1 MPATSLN
8 DLYLQKL
15 QLLLDAEQQG
25 LQAMPQLAQRVQNP
39 ELREALETHRRQ
51 TEQQVQRLQQLV
63 QSRGQAI
70 ESTPTN
76 GCVSMRALIEEAQ
89 TILPNIQDADTIDA
103 FIIGAQ
109 QAVEH
114 HEIAAYG
121 TARTWAETLGFDEDA
136 DLLQQTLD
144 EEGEAD
150 ELLTEIAERSVNQ
163 EASQGGDREV
173 EVRSGG
179 QGDRASTGR
188 TGGGMRTDVSIER
201 GADQR

>member
-25 LQAMPQLAQRVQNP
+25 LRAMPQLAQRVQNP
-39 ELREALETHRRQ
+39 QLREALEMHRRQ
-51 TEQQVQRLQQLV
+51 TEQQVERLQRMVGERAQGPENV
-63 QSRGQAI
+63 PA
-70 ESTPTN
+70 N
-76 GCVSMRALIEEAQ
+76 GCISMRALIEEAQ
-89 TILPNIQDADTIDA
+89 TILPNIQDPDTVDA

-150 ELLTEIAERSVNQ
+150 ELLTQIAEQGVNQ
-163 EASQGGDREV
+163 EASQGADREV
-173 EVRSGG
+173 EIERGG
-179 QGDRASTGR
+179 QGDRSSSGR
-188 TGGGMRTDVSIER
+188 TGGIRTDVSIER
-201 GADQR
+201 GADMR

>member
-1 MPATSLN
+1 MPATPLN

-25 LQAMPQLAQRVQNP
+25 LQAMPQLAERVQNP
-39 ELREALETHRRQ
+39 QLREALETHRRQ
-51 TEQQVQRLQQLV
+51 TEQHVERLQRLV
-63 QSRGQAI
+63 GSRQGP
-70 ESTPTN
+70 ENTPAN
-76 GCVSMRALIEEAQ
+76 GCISMRALIEEAQ
-89 TILPNIQDADTIDA
+89 IILPNIQDADTIDA

-121 TARTWAETLGFDEDA
+121 TARTWARTLGFDEDA

-150 ELLTEIAERSVNQ
+150 ELLTRIAERSVNRD
-163 EASQGGDREV
+163 ASQGTDREV
-173 EVRSGG
+173 GIERGG
-179 QGDRASTGR
+179 QGDRAASGR
-188 TGGGMRTDVSIER
+188 SGGMRTDVSIER
-201 GADQR
+201 GADMR